1 MSTVK
6 RYIGQRSTLEIKQE
20 ILKDF
25 QEALNLELNVE
36 LKTSDKD
43 NLFTRP
49 NFGLKLDN
57 GITRFVYCD
66 IFALIQCFRL
76 KEKKKIDKALI
87 KAFNNHGHIKKNSIQ
102 VEQYDDS
109 FMFYEII
116 EKEANEVTLS
126 MMSLVKIASIRS
138 CEQPTLKQRAK
149 EYLDSH
155 PSRFDFLRGNFD
167 SVDWELVAE
176 NQINL
181 SKS

>member
-20 ILKDF
+20 ILSDF
-25 QEALNLELNVE
+25 QEVLNLELKVE

-43 NLFTRP
+43 DLFTRP

-57 GITRFVYCD
+57 GIRFVYCD
-66 IFALIQCFRL
+66 IFVLINCFRL

-87 KAFNNHGHIKKNSIQ
+87 KAFDNHGHIKKNSIQ
-102 VEQYDDS
+102 VEQHDDS
-109 FMFYEII
+109 FMFYELI

-138 CEQPTLKQRAK
+138 CEEPTLKQRAK

-155 PSRFDFLRGNFD
+155 PSRFDFLRDNFD